1 MPQGIHTTGKAALWI
16 WMVLAMLAVPASAH
30 AAEGVMLTVSGKV
43 GILSYGASQP
53 CKSGLRIRP
62 GNTVVSLGGRA
73 SGMLEDGRVFKVGQ
87 GQSYEVPGDYASG
100 PAGALAS
107 RFMDTI
113 RETVSRGRVP
123 AVQGAARDRRELR
136 LAYPH
141 NAHILPGEVR
151 FEWEGMEGV
160 ERVMITLTCPSPV
173 YRETF
178 ISSPGETG
186 ALLPREAP
194 PLIPGVRYYWRIQ
207 GMEGLESGS
216 SASALTWFAVL
227 EPDRIREMESN
238 LGAVDVM
245 DYLDEPDRNLIR
257 AGLLISY
264 GLYHRAAGILKTS
277 LERFPEDPGMKEL
290 LGGLL
295 LKMNKIEEANAVL

>member
-1 MPQGIHTTGKAALWI
+1 MPQGMHTTGKAALWT
-16 WMVLAMLAVPASAH
+16 WMVLAMLILPASAYT
-30 AAEGVMLTVSGKV
+30 AEGVMLTVSGKV
-43 GILSYGASQP
+43 GILSYGASRP

-62 GNTVVSLGGRA
+62 GDTVVSLGGRA
-73 SGMLEDGRVFKVGQ
+73 SGMLEDGRVFKVGH
-87 GQSYEVPGDYASG
+87 GESFEVPGDRASG

-123 AVQGAARDRRELR
+123 AVQGAARDRKQLR
-136 LAYPH
+136 LVYPH

-160 ERVMITLTCPSPV
+160 ERVMITVTCPSPI

-178 ISSPGETG
+178 ISLPGETG
-186 ALLPREAP
+186 AFLPREAP
-194 PLIPGVRYYWRIQ
+194 PLIPGVRYYWRVQ
-207 GMEGLESGS
+207 GMEGLENGS
-216 SASALTWFAVL
+216 TASPLTWFAVL
-227 EPDRIREMESN
+227 EPDRIREMESD

-245 DYLDEPDRNLIR
+245 DYLDEPDRDLIQ

-264 GLYHRAAGILKTS
+264 GLYHRAAGILKTA

-295 LKMNKIEEANAVL
+295 LKMNKMEEANAVL